1 MGGYDQWGNIVT
13 ATELSRRMGCGEAF
27 AMTTRL
33 ITKADGTKFGKTE
46 GGNVWLDPAL
56 TSPYKF
62 YQFWL
67 NASDEDVKKYVRIF
81 TLATRVEIETLE
93 AEHDKT
99 PHQRLLQ
106 KYLAK
111 DITTRVHSAEDYETS
126 VKASE
131 ILFGNATSQ
140 TLNELP
146 ESALLGVL
154 EGVHR
159 FELSRTRSE
168 EHTSELQSLMRIS
181 YAVFCLKQKRE

>member
-1 MGGYDQWGNIVT
+1 MIRRPQRTTRTDTLIPYTTRVRS
-13 ATELSRRMGCGEAF
+13 TELIRRMGVGEAF

-67 NASDEDVKKYVRIF
+67 NVSDEDVKKYVRIF

-106 KYLAK
+106 KIGRAH
-111 DITTRVHSAEDYETS
+111 V
-126 VKASE
+126 
-131 ILFGNATSQ
+131 
-140 TLNELP
+140 
-146 ESALLGVL
+146 
-154 EGVHR
+154 
-159 FELSRTRSE
+159 
-168 EHTSELQSLMRIS
+168 
-181 YAVFCLKQKRE
+181 